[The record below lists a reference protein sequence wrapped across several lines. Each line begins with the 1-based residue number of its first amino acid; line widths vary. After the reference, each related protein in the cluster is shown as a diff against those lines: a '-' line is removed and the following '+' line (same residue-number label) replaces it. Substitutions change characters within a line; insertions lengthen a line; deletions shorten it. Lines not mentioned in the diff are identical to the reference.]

1 MDSSLRYTW
10 PEQMVVVLARDLRN
24 EDRILVGGARH
35 DIPFAAAMLAKY
47 THAPDMTLITTG
59 QFVNPKLTALH
70 FSGHTSVVY
79 STEADAIVDGYEV
92 FELSESEGA
101 LSCFF
106 YHGLQT
112 DKFGNCN
119 LHFIGDMKNPTVR
132 GPGMVNVSMSVN
144 TQRTYLFPIRH
155 NKRTFV
161 ERVDFISAVGH
172 IDGWDSRKKAG
183 INTEGPRLCVSPLG
197 VFDFHPESKM
207 MRLKSVHQS
216 SSVQEIVDNT
226 GFELIMPEGEV
237 PITPPPTDE
246 EFHLLR
252 TEIDPSGVLR
262 GEAGRL

>member
-10 PEQMVVVLARDLRN
+10 AEQMVVVLARDLRN
-24 EDRILVGGARH
+24 EDIILVGGARH

-47 THAPDMTLITTG
+47 MHAPDMTLLTTG
-59 QFVNPKLTALH
+59 QFANPKLTALH
-70 FSGHTSVVY
+70 FSGHTSVMY
-79 STEADAIVDGYEV
+79 SNEADALFDGYEV
-92 FELSESEGA
+92 FELSEREGA

-106 YHGLQT
+106 YHGLQI

-119 LHFIGDMKNPTVR
+119 NHIIGDIHHPTVR
-132 GPGMVNVSMSVN
+132 GPGMVNVSMSVQ

-161 ERVDFISAVGH
+161 ERVDFISVVGH

-197 VFDFHPESKM
+197 VFDFHPESKK
-207 MRLKSVHQS
+207 MRVKSVHES
-216 SSVQEIVDNT
+216 SSLKEIVENT
-226 GFELIMPEGEV
+226 GFELIIPDKV
-237 PITPPPTDE
+237 PATIPPTDE